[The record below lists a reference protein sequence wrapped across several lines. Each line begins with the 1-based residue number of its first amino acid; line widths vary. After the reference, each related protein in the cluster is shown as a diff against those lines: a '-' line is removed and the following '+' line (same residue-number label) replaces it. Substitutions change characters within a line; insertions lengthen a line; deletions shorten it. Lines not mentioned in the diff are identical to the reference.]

1 MIAIKELARQFL
13 DGYYHHKMSDFT
25 TKTMSWELY
34 QNGFDEFYY
43 YFFDRRW
50 AVLLYIGS
58 RLYVMIM
65 IFFFS
70 GQGTGRYR
78 PHLGQLQH
86 RQQQPMYPPSYLEII
101 SWRIRKNL
109 ERVFVQRSA
118 SENIHI

>member
-13 DGYYHHKMSDFT
+13 DGYYHYKMSDFT
-25 TKTMSWELY
+25 TKTMSWQLY

-65 IFFFS
+65 IFFFQVRELDGIALILDNCNIDS
-70 GQGTGRYR
+70 NNPCILRLTCRLY
-78 PHLGQLQH
+78 H
-86 RQQQPMYPPSYLEII
+86 EE
-101 SWRIRKNL
+101 L
-109 ERVFVQRSA
+109 ER
-118 SENIHI
+118 I